1 MNKRFLDLL
10 IITDPSN
17 MNYTTGYDGWSFY
30 VPQGIIIS
38 IDLDEPIWFGRK
50 QDANGAK
57 VTTFLDKDNIIGYQE
72 KLIHSNPAHH
82 YDYVSKIIK

>member
-1 MNKRFLDLL
+1 MIFTKKEYFSRIKKIKIEMNKRFLDLL

-57 VTTFLDKDNIIGYQE
+57 VTTFLDKDNIIG
-72 KLIHSNPAHH
+72 
-82 YDYVSKIIK
+82 